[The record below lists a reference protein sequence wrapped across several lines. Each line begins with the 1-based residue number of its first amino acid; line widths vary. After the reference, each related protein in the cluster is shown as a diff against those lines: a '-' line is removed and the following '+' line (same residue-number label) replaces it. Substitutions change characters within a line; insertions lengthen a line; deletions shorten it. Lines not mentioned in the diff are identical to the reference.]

1 MGDEHHPVGRSQAKR
16 GRDGEELADEHPVRY
31 KQDGDQRLR
40 KAEVGLLPAP
50 CCKSAPDLWPL
61 VSPAAA
67 NSLPRGAPWS
77 RGPGVLTG
85 RRVAMTAGMTAG
97 MSPSL
102 VTVTGGPAG
111 TPQPVAQAGTMSAT
125 GTRGQQEEKGT
136 GDGLLEVGIGE
147 GTSGRRGE
155 RQAVSVTM
163 EVIVSRSSRVREA
176 GAGPDH
182 RMAIMPACQREQ
194 QGGRGRDSSGGR
206 EDKGGRAAQGDRTTR
221 EEGWGGAGREER
233 GSRGG
238 REDRNEKGA
247 VEERGDKAARDGRG
261 DRGGRPHH
269 SDLRG
274 DTYPRDTERGRPARE
289 HPDTHRTPLTKFESD
304 SWGARPAARPRAAP
318 GSVWEVV
325 TWRDGSSRPVHERDS
340 APNARPH
347 GREGRPGDPQE
358 NGRRGG
364 AGAGEERGQPGTE
377 TATRRLGGQGAR
389 EEGWPNGDLPRRYG
403 SSRSQFQSV
412 TPASARPRYT
422 SWGRPQDEVDRWEGG
437 QGSEGTG
444 LGEVAG
450 GGFGGE
456 RHPPPGLVGGGPPHG
471 RGHARHGA
479 GPDQIPYPRMG
490 PGRSLSTGRG
500 AEWMEQGP
508 QGFRGRMLPEQQM
521 FQQAPY
527 RPPARPRSPEP
538 SKWAHDKFEAL
549 EADEEGAAA
558 VV

>member
-16 GRDGEELADEHPVRY
+16 GRDGEELADENRMKH
-31 KQDGDQRLR
+31 KQDGDRQTRGHDSRHGSRHEHQLR
-40 KAEVGLLPAP
+40 DSDRRPSKDTTARGTGSSHERNG
-50 CCKSAPDLWPL
+50 DTG
-61 VSPAAA
+61 AAGGEGDRGR
-67 NSLPRGAPWS
+67 SLRGGD
-77 RGPGVLTG
+77 RGGHEREEGRATG
-85 RRVAMTAGMTAG
+85 RERDNGGHRVTEERG
-97 MSPSL
+97 
-102 VTVTGGPAG
+102 VGGR
-111 TPQPVAQAGTMSAT
+111 S
-125 GTRGQQEEKGT
+125 
-136 GDGLLEVGIGE
+136 
-147 GTSGRRGE
+147 
-155 RQAVSVTM
+155 RQASPPPRHRVPRD
-163 EVIVSRSSRVREA
+163 EEPDQREGGSRQGRAVGDEGLHARP
-176 GAGPDH
+176 GAGPEH
-182 RMAIMPACQREQ
+182 RMATMPACQREQQ

-221 EEGWGGAGREER
+221 EEGRGGAGREER
-233 GSRGG
+233 GGRGG
-238 REDRNEKGA
+238 KEDRNEKGA

-261 DRGGRPHH
+261 DRGGRPHQ

-289 HPDTHRTPLTKFESD
+289 HPDSHRTPVAKFESD
-304 SWGARPAARPRAAP
+304 SWGARPAARPRTAP

-340 APNARPH
+340 APSARPH
-347 GREGRPGDPQE
+347 GREGRPGGPQE

-364 AGAGEERGQPGTE
+364 AGAGEERGQPGTD
-377 TATRRLGGQGAR
+377 TAPRRLGGQGAR

-444 LGEVAG
+444 LGEAAG

-456 RHPPPGLVGGGPPHG
+456 RHPAPGLVGGGPPHG
-471 RGHARHGA
+471 RGHARHGV

-508 QGFRGRMLPEQQM
+508 QGLRGRMLPEQQM